1 MPEAAPVE
9 SPRPSLLR
17 RVSRGLLVSLAALVM
32 LLVVGE
38 LAVRL
43 FTDTTRP
50 MLVVDSVLGRRHV
63 RSMDRMEYD
72 PESRREVHAVTN
84 RFGFRFDD
92 LPFEKPAG
100 TRRVALLG
108 DSMIAAW
115 QVEEEETA
123 AHLMQERLNASADGE
138 RWEMLNFGVPA
149 AGTGPEYVVYREL
162 ARRFDPDVVLCVY
175 FVGNDFGDNSIRLS
189 RRNRIYFDLDEQGG
203 LVQLPYPSLAA
214 RFNELLNEHSRL
226 YVWQKDALSAL
237 KAKPVVA
244 SGDATLEER
253 HAWHGDSIRPSEWI
267 YYTGADEPAAHSWA
281 VTRAVVHAF
290 ASRVRGDGHAFG
302 LVLLP
307 CSQQVHD
314 DEFAFLRE
322 VAGELGD
329 RFDPLN
335 PSRRLAEICAEA
347 GVPFID
353 LLPGFRA
360 AAPSHSELAR
370 DEWLFLNGRGH
381 LNERGNEV
389 LGKLLAEAVEGLG
402 GR

>member
-1 MPEAAPVE
+1 
-9 SPRPSLLR
+9 
-17 RVSRGLLVSLAALVM
+17 M

-50 MLVVDSVLGRRHV
+50 LLVVDPVLGRRHV
-63 RSMDRMEYD
+63 RSMDEMMYE
-72 PESRREVHAVTN
+72 PESRREVHVVTN
-84 RFGFRFDD
+84 RYGFRFDD

-138 RWEMLNFGVPA
+138 RWEVLNFGVPA
-149 AGTGPEYVVYREL
+149 AGTGPEYVVCREL
-162 ARRFDPDVVLCVY
+162 VRRFDPDVVLCVF
-175 FVGNDFGDNSIRLS
+175 FVGNDFGDNSIRLTQ
-189 RRNRIYFDLDEQGG
+189 RNRIYFDLDERGG
-203 LVQLPYPSLAA
+203 LLRLPYPSLHA
-214 RFNELLNEHSRL
+214 RFNDLLNRYSRL
-226 YVWQKDALSAL
+226 YVWQKETLNAL
-237 KAKPVVA
+237 KAKPVIA
-244 SGDATLEER
+244 SGDTTLEER

-267 YYTGADEPAAHSWA
+267 YFTGEDERAAHAWA
-281 VTRAVVHAF
+281 VTSALIRAF
-290 ASRVRGDGHAFG
+290 ASQAREDGHTFAM
-302 LVLLP
+302 VLLP
-307 CSQQVHD
+307 CSHQVHD
-314 DEFAFLRE
+314 EEFAFLRE

-329 RFDPLN
+329 RFDPWN
-335 PSRRLAEICAEA
+335 PSRRLTGICSEV

-381 LNERGNEV
+381 LSERGNEV
-389 LGKLLAEAVEGLG
+389 LGRLLAEAVGALG
-402 GR
+402 GK